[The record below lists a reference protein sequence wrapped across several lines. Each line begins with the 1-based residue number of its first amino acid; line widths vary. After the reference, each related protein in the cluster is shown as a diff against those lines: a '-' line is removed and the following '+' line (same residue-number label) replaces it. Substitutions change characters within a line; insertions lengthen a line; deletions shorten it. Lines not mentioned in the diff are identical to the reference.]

1 MKKQTRQVFGQY
13 ETRLGQLNDTD
24 NVAKTFSVTPS
35 VQQKLET
42 KMQESS
48 EFLSKVNIIG
58 VTEQEGE
65 KLGLGVSGPI
75 ASRTNT
81 NTKDRET
88 RDLSTLDGTKYRCEQ
103 TNFDTHLKYAK
114 LDAWA
119 KFPDFQSRVAN
130 AILTRQALDRIVIGF
145 NGVKAMAD
153 TDLDAN
159 PLLEDVNKGWL
170 QHLRE
175 LAPERV
181 LGLVASGMPGKVIIG
196 DVAGADY
203 ANLDAAVT
211 DAVNLLDTWYQ
222 EDTNLVAIV
231 GRKLLNDKYFPLVNT
246 KQAPTETLAADII
259 ISQKRIGGLPA
270 ARVPFFPDNAILIT
284 RFDNLSIYFQEGA
297 RRRRVEDVP
306 KRDRIEN
313 YESSN
318 DAYVIED
325 LGLAALV
332 ENIELKDK

>member
-75 ASRTNT
+75 AGRT
-81 NTKDRET
+81 NTKDKERKT

-103 TNFDTHLKYAK
+103 TNFDTHLNYAK

-119 KFPDFQSRVAN
+119 KFADFQSRVAN

-175 LAPERV
+175 LVWSAP
-181 LGLVASGMPGKVIIG
+181 PCC
-196 DVAGADY
+196 
-203 ANLDAAVT
+203 T
-211 DAVNLLDTWYQ
+211 
-222 EDTNLVAIV
+222 
-231 GRKLLNDKYFPLVNT
+231 
-246 KQAPTETLAADII
+246 
-259 ISQKRIGGLPA
+259 
-270 ARVPFFPDNAILIT
+270 
-284 RFDNLSIYFQEGA
+284 
-297 RRRRVEDVP
+297 
-306 KRDRIEN
+306 
-313 YESSN
+313 SSCHR
-318 DAYVIED
+318 
-325 LGLAALV
+325 
-332 ENIELKDK
+332 

>member
-1 MKKQTRQVFGQY
+1 MKKQTRQVFSQY

-81 NTKDRET
+81 NAKDRET

-119 KFPDFQSRVAN
+119 KFADFQSRVAN

-153 TDLDAN
+153 TDLAAN
-159 PLLEDVNKGWL
+159 PLLQDVNKGWL

-181 LGLVASGMPGKVIIG
+181 LGLVAAGLPGKVIIG
-196 DVAGADY
+196 DTDGADY

-211 DAVNLLDTWYQ
+211 DAVNLLDPWYQ
-222 EDTNLVAIV
+222 EDTGLVAIV

-306 KRDRIEN
+306 KRDRVEN

>member
-81 NTKDRET
+81 NAKDRET

-159 PLLEDVNKGWL
+159 PLLQDVNKGWL

-181 LGLVASGMPGKVIIG
+181 LGLVAAGMPGKVIIG
-196 DVAGADY
+196 DADGADY

-211 DAVNLLDTWYQ
+211 DAVNLLDPWYQ

-231 GRKLLNDKYFPLVNT
+231 GRKLLNDKYFPLVNA

-270 ARVPFFPDNAILIT
+270 ARVPYFPDNAILIT
-284 RFDNLSIYFQEGA
+284 RFDNLSIYCQEGA

>member
-153 TDLDAN
+153 TDLAAN
-159 PLLEDVNKGWL
+159 PLLQDVNKGWL

-181 LGLVASGMPGKVIIG
+181 LGLAAAGLPGKVIIG
-196 DVAGADY
+196 DADGADY

-211 DAVNLLDTWYQ
+211 DAVNLLDPWYQ
-222 EDTNLVAIV
+222 EDTGLVAIV

-306 KRDRIEN
+306 KRDRVEN

>member
-35 VQQKLET
+35 VQQKLEN

-58 VTEQEGE
+58 VGEQEGE

-81 NTKDRET
+81 KDKERET
-88 RDLSTLDGTKYRCEQ
+88 RDLSTMDSTKYRCEQ
-103 TNFDTHLKYAK
+103 TNFDTHLSYAK

-119 KFPDFQSRVAN
+119 KFQDFQSRVAN

-145 NGVKAMAD
+145 NGVKVMAT
-153 TDLDAN
+153 TDLAAN
-159 PLLEDVNKGWL
+159 PLLQDVNKGWL

-175 LAPERV
+175 QAPERV
-181 LGLVASGMPGKVIIG
+181 LGLVANGMPGKVIIG
-196 DVAGADY
+196 DVDGADY
-203 ANLDAAVT
+203 ANLDAAVA
-211 DAVNLLDTWYQ
+211 DAVNLLDPWYQ

-246 KQAPTETLAADII
+246 KQAPTEALAADII

-270 ARVPFFPDNAILIT
+270 ARVPYFPDNAILIT
-284 RFDNLSIYFQEGA
+284 RFDNLSIYFQDGA
-297 RRRRVEDVP
+297 RRRRVVDEP

>member
-35 VQQKLET
+35 VQQKLEN

-58 VTEQEGE
+58 VGEQEGE

-81 NTKDRET
+81 KDKERET
-88 RDLSTLDGTKYRCEQ
+88 RDLSTMDSTKYRCEQ
-103 TNFDTHLKYAK
+103 TNFDTHLSYAK

-145 NGVKAMAD
+145 NGVKVMAT
-153 TDLDAN
+153 TDLAAN
-159 PLLEDVNKGWL
+159 PLLQDVNKGWL

-175 LAPERV
+175 QAPERV
-181 LGLVASGMPGKVIIG
+181 LGLVAAGMPGKVIIG
-196 DVAGADY
+196 DVDGADY

-211 DAVNLLDTWYQ
+211 DAVNLLDPWYQ

-270 ARVPFFPDNAILIT
+270 ARVPYFPDNAILIT
-284 RFDNLSIYFQEGA
+284 RFDNLSIYFQDGA
-297 RRRRVEDVP
+297 RRRRVVDEP

>member
-58 VTEQEGE
+58 VGEQEGE

-81 NTKDRET
+81 KDKERET
-88 RDLSTLDGTKYRCEQ
+88 RDLSTMDSTKYRCEQ
-103 TNFDTHLKYAK
+103 TNFDTHLSYAK

-119 KFPDFQSRVAN
+119 KFQDFQSRVAN

-145 NGVKAMAD
+145 NGVKVMAT
-153 TDLDAN
+153 TDLAAN
-159 PLLEDVNKGWL
+159 PLLQDVNKGWL

-175 LAPERV
+175 QAPERV
-181 LGLVASGMPGKVIIG
+181 LGLVANGMPGKVIIG
-196 DVAGADY
+196 DVDGAEY

-211 DAVNLLDTWYQ
+211 DAVNLLDPWYQ

-270 ARVPFFPDNAILIT
+270 ARVPYFPDNAILIT
-284 RFDNLSIYFQEGA
+284 RFDNLSIYFQDGA
-297 RRRRVEDVP
+297 RRRRVVDEP

>member
-58 VTEQEGE
+58 VGEQEGE

-75 ASRTNT
+75 AGRT
-81 NTKDRET
+81 NTKDKERET
-88 RDLSTLDGTKYRCEQ
+88 RDLSTMDSTKYRCEQ
-103 TNFDTHLKYAK
+103 TNFDTHLSYAK

-159 PLLEDVNKGWL
+159 PLLQDVNKGWL

-181 LGLVASGMPGKVIIG
+181 LGLVANGMPGKVIIG
-196 DVAGADY
+196 DADGADY
-203 ANLDAAVT
+203 ANLDAAVA
-211 DAVNLLDTWYQ
+211 DAVNLLDPWYQ

-270 ARVPFFPDNAILIT
+270 ARVPYFPDNAILIT
-284 RFDNLSIYFQEGA
+284 RFDNLSIYFQDGA
-297 RRRRVEDVP
+297 RRRRVVDEP

>member
-58 VTEQEGE
+58 VSEQEGE

-75 ASRTNT
+75 AGRT
-81 NTKDRET
+81 NTKDKERKT

-103 TNFDTHLKYAK
+103 TNFDTHLNYAK

-159 PLLEDVNKGWL
+159 PLLQDVNKGWL

-175 LAPERV
+175 DAPENV
-181 LGLVASGMPGKVIIG
+181 MNGGATAGVIKIG
-196 DVAGADY
+196 AGAGTDY
-203 ANLDAAVT
+203 KNLDAAVY
-211 DAVNLLDTWYQ
+211 DAIGLLAPWYQ
-222 EDTNLVAIV
+222 HDPDLVVIL
-231 GRKLLNDKYFPLVNT
+231 GRELLADKYFPMVNVT
-246 KQAPTETLAADII
+246 QAPSETLAADIV
-259 ISQKRIGGLPA
+259 ISQKRVGGLQAVTVPYFPA
-270 ARVPFFPDNAILIT
+270 NAMLVT
-284 RFDNLSIYFQEGA
+284 TFDNLSIYWQEGA
-297 RRRRVEDVP
+297 RRRRVDENP
-306 KRDRIEN
+306 KRDRVEN

-318 DAYVIED
+318 DAYVVED
-325 LGLAALV
+325 NDRAALV
-332 ENIELKDK
+332 ENIQLVA

>member
-1 MKKQTRQVFGQY
+1 
-13 ETRLGQLNDTD
+13 
-24 NVAKTFSVTPS
+24 
-35 VQQKLET
+35 
-42 KMQESS
+42 
-48 EFLSKVNIIG
+48 
-58 VTEQEGE
+58 
-65 KLGLGVSGPI
+65 
-75 ASRTNT
+75 
-81 NTKDRET
+81 
-88 RDLSTLDGTKYRCEQ
+88 
-103 TNFDTHLKYAK
+103 
-114 LDAWA
+114 
-119 KFPDFQSRVAN
+119 
-130 AILTRQALDRIVIGF
+130 
-145 NGVKAMAD
+145 MAT
-153 TDLDAN
+153 TDLAAN
-159 PLLEDVNKGWL
+159 PLLQDVNKGWL

-175 LAPERV
+175 QAPERV
-181 LGLVASGMPGKVIIG
+181 LGLVAAGVPGKVIIG
-196 DVAGADY
+196 DVDGADY

-211 DAVNLLDTWYQ
+211 DAVNLLDPCYQ

-270 ARVPFFPDNAILIT
+270 ARVPYFPDNAILIT
-284 RFDNLSIYFQEGA
+284 RFDNLSIYFQDGA
-297 RRRRVEDVP
+297 RRRRVVDEP

>member
-81 NTKDRET
+81 KDKERKT

-103 TNFDTHLKYAK
+103 TNFDTHLNYAK

-159 PLLEDVNKGWL
+159 PLLQDVNKGWL

-181 LGLVASGMPGKVIIG
+181 LGLVADGMPGKVIIG
-196 DVAGADY
+196 DVDGADY

-211 DAVNLLDTWYQ
+211 DAVNLLDPWYQ

>member
-81 NTKDRET
+81 SSKDRET
-88 RDLSTLDGTKYRCEQ
+88 RDLSTMDGTKYRCEQ

-159 PLLEDVNKGWL
+159 PLLQDVNKGWL

-181 LGLVASGMPGKVIIG
+181 LGLVGAGLPGTVIIG
-196 DVAGADY
+196 DVADADY

-211 DAVNLLDTWYQ
+211 DAVNLLDPWYQ

>member
-1 MKKQTRQVFGQY
+1 MKKQTRLVFSQY

-35 VQQKLET
+35 VQQKLEN

-58 VTEQEGE
+58 VGEQEGE

-81 NTKDRET
+81 KDKERET
-88 RDLSTLDGTKYRCEQ
+88 RDLSTMDSTKYRCEQ
-103 TNFDTHLKYAK
+103 TNFDTHLSYAK

-119 KFPDFQSRVAN
+119 KFQDFQSRVAN

-145 NGVKAMAD
+145 NGVKVMAT
-153 TDLDAN
+153 TDLAAN
-159 PLLEDVNKGWL
+159 PLLQDVNKGWL

-175 LAPERV
+175 QAPERV
-181 LGLVASGMPGKVIIG
+181 LGLVAAGMPGKVIIG
-196 DVAGADY
+196 DVDGADY

-211 DAVNLLDTWYQ
+211 DAVNLLDPWYQ

-270 ARVPFFPDNAILIT
+270 ARVPYFPDNAILIT
-284 RFDNLSIYFQEGA
+284 RFDNLSIYFQDGA
-297 RRRRVEDVP
+297 RRRRVVDEP

>member
-35 VQQKLET
+35 VQQKLEN

-58 VTEQEGE
+58 VGEQEGE

-81 NTKDRET
+81 KDKERET
-88 RDLSTLDGTKYRCEQ
+88 RDLSTMDSTKYRCEQ
-103 TNFDTHLKYAK
+103 TNFDTHLSYAK

-119 KFPDFQSRVAN
+119 KFQDFQSRVAN

-145 NGVKAMAD
+145 NGVKVMAT
-153 TDLDAN
+153 TDLAAN
-159 PLLEDVNKGWL
+159 PLLQDVNKGWL

-175 LAPERV
+175 QAPERV
-181 LGLVASGMPGKVIIG
+181 LGLVAAGMPGKVIIG
-196 DVAGADY
+196 DVDGADY

-211 DAVNLLDTWYQ
+211 DAVNLLDPWYQ

-270 ARVPFFPDNAILIT
+270 ARVPYFPDNAILIT
-284 RFDNLSIYFQEGA
+284 RFDNLSIYFQDGA
-297 RRRRVEDVP
+297 RRRRVVDEP

>member
-81 NTKDRET
+81 SSKDRET

-159 PLLEDVNKGWL
+159 PLLQDVNKGWL

-181 LGLVASGMPGKVIIG
+181 LGLVAAGMPGKVVIG
-196 DVAGADY
+196 DVDGADY

-211 DAVNLLDTWYQ
+211 DAVNLLDPWYQ

>member
-1 MKKQTRQVFGQY
+1 MKKQTRQVFSQY

-81 NTKDRET
+81 NSKDRET

-130 AILTRQALDRIVIGF
+130 AILTRQGLDRIVIGF

-211 DAVNLLDTWYQ
+211 DAVNLLDPWYQ